1 MKSTIYKISRNNE
14 EYKTAEIKY
23 IKWINNILYKY
34 LDREKSI
41 ESQTIVNLVKS
52 LYEKSKW
59 KLWYVILDDEIIIQI
74 CDYWNDNRMCKAEFY
89 RINRE
94 LWTEQEEEMETELDK
109 VWEQYLS
116 NIEEYCDEEIVLLR

>member
-14 EYKTAEIKY
+14 EYKIAEIKY

-116 NIEEYCDEEIVLLR
+116 NIEEYCDEEIVLLM

>member
-1 MKSTIYKISRNNE
+1 
-14 EYKTAEIKY
+14 
-23 IKWINNILYKY
+23 
-34 LDREKSI
+34 
-41 ESQTIVNLVKS
+41 
-52 LYEKSKW
+52 
-59 KLWYVILDDEIIIQI
+59 
-74 CDYWNDNRMCKAEFY
+74 MCKAEFY

>member
-14 EYKTAEIKY
+14 EYKIAEIKY